1 MRKHYSKLLLTFSL
15 VGIMSVNVFGAVTFT
30 DVKENHWAY
39 TAMSYMQDKGY
50 MTKNSSGEFVPT
62 QEVTYFEVAEVL
74 AKATGYQDELVIKD
88 MDPTL
93 KKQIAENYEAKK
105 PLLKTYMDKYS
116 AWETRCNEE
125 IAYLLGRGYLKEEDL
140 SRFMI
145 KSAEGK
151 EFKNTLTKQDL
162 AAFLVRVI
170 GKEVTAKEKY
180 TGKTKFTDND
190 LIREENRPHVAYLSE
205 IGLLNGDAKGNMGA
219 NTKVTRALCAQMT
232 YSALVYKEKLDKE
245 EAANKPQTKPE
256 DNTSSTTPDA
266 AAIKGKINKVVPKNN
281 AANEN
286 YVLLEVN
293 GKTTFY
299 TANPSTKVTNAS
311 GQVVDFSKVTVGEN
325 VAVTVA
331 KENGIELIKTI
342 RLLDNTTGGTTT
354 TPDTSDKEDTTENTE
369 TMRYLGDVENI
380 GRSGSI
386 SVSTNAGIV
395 TYLLADEYSIVEGTK
410 TLTLEDLSV
419 GDRVRIYIEDNKI
432 VKVNI
437 LARAQVNETEA
448 EFVRIANRVTSYSLT
463 IADGTKESILEVDLA
478 ADITRN
484 GKVANVQDLRMGDTL
499 KLEMDGGVVTSIEAT
514 GEESSFVGTVESV
527 ILSSTPQIAIKTKN
541 DLKIINITKNTDI
554 YDATSRKDITV
565 RDILLNA
572 RVEVIADSSEA
583 LSIVVKEVPTE
594 MVYTGIVENVGP
606 SAKYIDVLVDY
617 DELTGESKVLK
628 RMEIPTQVEIIV
640 DGQASYRNQI
650 KKGNKVEV
658 TYNYNNL
665 SYPEIIEVIK
675 K

>member
-50 MTKNSSGEFVPT
+50 MTKNSSGEFAPT

-145 KSAEGK
+145 KSADGK

-342 RLLDNTTGGTTT
+342 QLLDNTTGGTTT

-395 TYLLADEYSIVEGTK
+395 TYRLADKYSIVEGTE

-583 LSIVVKEVPTE
+583 LSIVVKEVPIE
-594 MVYTGIVENVGP
+594 MVYTGTVENVGP

>member
-50 MTKNSSGEFVPT
+50 MTKNSSGEFAPT
-62 QEVTYFEVAEVL
+62 QEITYFEVAEVL

-145 KSAEGK
+145 KSADGK

-232 YSALVYKEKLDKE
+232 YSALIYKEKLDKE

-256 DNTSSTTPDA
+256 DNTSSTTPDT

-299 TANPSTKVTNAS
+299 TANPSTKVTNAN

-331 KENGIELIKTI
+331 KENGIELIKAI
-342 RLLDNTTGGTTT
+342 QLLDNTTGGTTT
-354 TPDTSDKEDTTENTE
+354 TPETSDKEDQTENTE

-395 TYLLADEYSIVEGTK
+395 TYLLADQYSIVEGTE

-594 MVYTGIVENVGP
+594 MVYTGTVENVGP

-628 RMEIPTQVEIIV
+628 RIEIPTQVEIIV

>member
-50 MTKNSSGEFVPT
+50 MTKNSSGEFAPT

-145 KSAEGK
+145 KSADGK

-342 RLLDNTTGGTTT
+342 QLLDNTTGGTTT
-354 TPDTSDKEDTTENTE
+354 TPDTSDKEDTTENTQ

-395 TYLLADEYSIVEGTK
+395 TYLLADQYSIVEGTE

-554 YDATSRKDITV
+554 YDAISRKDITV

-594 MVYTGIVENVGP
+594 MVYTGTVENVGP

-628 RMEIPTQVEIIV
+628 RIEIPTQVEIIV

>member
-50 MTKNSSGEFVPT
+50 MTKNSSGEFAPT

-145 KSAEGK
+145 KSADGK

-342 RLLDNTTGGTTT
+342 QLLDNTTGGTTT

-395 TYLLADEYSIVEGTK
+395 TYRLADKYSIVEGTE

-565 RDILLNA
+565 REILLNA
-572 RVEVIADSSEA
+572 RVEVIVDSSEA

-594 MVYTGIVENVGP
+594 MVYTGTVENVGP

-628 RMEIPTQVEIIV
+628 RIEIPTQVEIIV

>member
-15 VGIMSVNVFGAVTFT
+15 VGIMSVNVFGAVSFT

-50 MTKNSSGEFVPT
+50 MTKNSSGEFAPT

-145 KSAEGK
+145 KSADGK

-190 LIREENRPHVAYLSE
+190 LIREDNRPHVAYLSE

-232 YSALVYKEKLDKE
+232 YSALIYKEKLDKE

-256 DNTSSTTPDA
+256 DNTSSTTPDT

-299 TANPSTKVTNAS
+299 TANPSTKVTNAN

-342 RLLDNTTGGTTT
+342 QLLDNTTGGTTT
-354 TPDTSDKEDTTENTE
+354 TPETSDKEDQTENTE

-395 TYLLADEYSIVEGTK
+395 TYLLADQYSIVEGTE

-572 RVEVIADSSEA
+572 RVEVIVDSSEA

-594 MVYTGIVENVGP
+594 MVYTGTVENVGP

>member
-50 MTKNSSGEFVPT
+50 MTKNSSGEFAPT

-145 KSAEGK
+145 KSADGK

-342 RLLDNTTGGTTT
+342 QLLDNTTGGTTT

-594 MVYTGIVENVGP
+594 MVYTGTVENVGP

-628 RMEIPTQVEIIV
+628 RIEIPTQVEIIV

-650 KKGNKVEV
+650 KKANKVEV

>member
-50 MTKNSSGEFVPT
+50 MTKNSSGEFAPT

-145 KSAEGK
+145 KSADGK

-342 RLLDNTTGGTTT
+342 QLLDNTTGGTTT
-354 TPDTSDKEDTTENTE
+354 TPDTNDKDDTTENTE

-395 TYLLADEYSIVEGTK
+395 TYRLADEYSIVEGTE

-594 MVYTGIVENVGP
+594 MVYTGTVENVGP

-628 RMEIPTQVEIIV
+628 RIEIPTQVEVIV
-640 DGQASYRNQI
+640 EGQASYRNQI

>member
-50 MTKNSSGEFVPT
+50 MTKNSSGEFAPT

-342 RLLDNTTGGTTT
+342 QLLDNTTGGTTT
-354 TPDTSDKEDTTENTE
+354 TPDTSDKEDTTEDTE

-395 TYLLADEYSIVEGTK
+395 TYLLADQYSIVEGTK

-594 MVYTGIVENVGP
+594 MVYTGTVENVGP

-628 RMEIPTQVEIIV
+628 RIEIPTQVEIIV
-640 DGQASYRNQI
+640 EGQASYRNQI